1 MRITSG
7 IFLSQTKYAIEILE
21 RAHMLNCNPCRTPV
35 DTDKKL
41 GPEGSPLCLYMH
53 DPREPHLNAMKRVL
67 CYLRGTT
74 DLGLQLFRSTT
85 SQLIAYS
92 DAGWVGCL
100 ATRRSTSGYCVFLG
114 DNLLTWSSKRQD
126 TLSRSSAEA
135 EYRGVANA
143 VAETSWIRNLLR
155 ELHTLLFIVTLV
167 YYDNV
172 SGVYM
177 SANPVQHQRTKHLE
191 IDIHF
196 VRDKVAACHSTGSR
210 GAKLLVPNFKSGA
223 TSAKWSLAPEMPWH
237 RNSVGV
243 VWHQNSGAIAF
254 FFK

>member
-196 VRDKVAACHSTGSR
+196 VRDKVAACHVRVFHVPSR
-210 GAKLLVPNFKSGA
+210 FQYAYIFTK
-223 TSAKWSLAPEMPWH
+223 
-237 RNSVGV
+237 
-243 VWHQNSGAIAF
+243 
-254 FFK
+254 